1 VSTARRVARNTAVQF
16 AGELVSKGASIAFYI
31 VMARTLDV
39 EGFGEF
45 NLALSIALLCTVFAG
60 FGLDAI
66 LTTEMSRE
74 PERLRH
80 VFWNAI
86 AAKAAFGLIGIAAAL
101 AITVAGGY
109 RAQLDVAVFL
119 LAVAAVIELIAK
131 TLYATFQ
138 AFDDMKPVATSLALQ
153 RVATAAIGIP
163 AMLLGVDVVAVCAI
177 YLLCALL
184 TLAYAGRAMHRGIG
198 LPNVWLS
205 GATARALV
213 RRSLPIGVATIF
225 GAILFR
231 VDATMLGLMK
241 DDSAVGIYSSAY
253 RLLESTLFVSY
264 AFTAAALPTLSR
276 LSPTTRPPI
285 REAATLSVKAIL
297 AGLLPVGMTFALFA
311 EPIISTLY
319 GSDFDA
325 ATTSMRLL
333 GGAAALYGVS
343 YLGGY
348 VLVGQ
353 QRQNLIPWIIGAV
366 AVENIVLN
374 FILIP
379 SHSYNGA
386 AAATSISEATL
397 AATTLAF
404 VIATVGGLGF
414 GRVVAGP
421 AAGAAAM
428 GAVVAVAGATWW
440 TLVPA
445 LVAFGLA
452 FLAVERIAFASDL
465 ALARRLIRPAAG
477 GSP

>member
-16 AGELVSKGASIAFYI
+16 VGELVSKGASLAFYV

-74 PERLRH
+74 PERLRQ

-86 AAKAAFGLIGIAAAL
+86 AAKGAFGLIGIAVAL
-101 AITVAGGY
+101 AITVLGGY
-109 RAQLDVAVFL
+109 GAELDAAVAL
-119 LAVAAVIELIAK
+119 LAVAAVVELIAK

-138 AFDDMKPVATSLALQ
+138 AFDDMRPVATSLALQ

-163 AMLLGVDVVAVCAI
+163 VMLLGGGVVVVCAI
-177 YLLCALL
+177 YLVCAVL
-184 TLAYAGRAMHRGIG
+184 TLAYAARVMRRGIG
-198 LPNVWLS
+198 LPNIWLS
-205 GATARALV
+205 AESARGLV

-241 DDSAVGIYSSAY
+241 DDDAVGIYSSAY

-276 LSPTTRPPI
+276 LTRTSEPPI
-285 REAATLSVKAIL
+285 REVATLSVKAIF
-297 AGLLPVGMTFALFA
+297 AGLVPVGMTFVLFA

-319 GSDFDA
+319 GSEFDA
-325 ATTSMRLL
+325 AVTSMRLL

-353 QRQNLIPWIIGAV
+353 GRQNLIPWIIGWV
-366 AVENIVLN
+366 ALENIILN
-374 FILIP
+374 LILIP
-379 SHSYNGA
+379 SHSYDGA

-397 AATTLAF
+397 AFTTVAF
-404 VIATVGGLGF
+404 IVATVGGLGF
-414 GRVVAGP
+414 GRIVAGP

-428 GAVVAVAGATWW
+428 SAVVLIAGASWW

-445 LVAFGLA
+445 LAAFALA
-452 FLAVERIAFASDL
+452 FLVVERLAFGDDL